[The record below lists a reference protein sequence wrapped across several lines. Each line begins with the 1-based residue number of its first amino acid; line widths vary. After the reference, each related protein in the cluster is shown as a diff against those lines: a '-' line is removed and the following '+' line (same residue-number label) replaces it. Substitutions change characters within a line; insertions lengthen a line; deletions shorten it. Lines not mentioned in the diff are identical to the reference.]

1 MKDKI
6 LLGITNMLKRFY
18 MDNLHQLHT
27 LMVVR
32 YLEVV
37 KDPFRPQEK
46 NEELLGPEVSYL
58 SVVRA
63 IIIVHYLI

>member
-1 MKDKI
+1 
-6 LLGITNMLKRFY
+6 
-18 MDNLHQLHT
+18 
-27 LMVVR
+27 MVVR